1 MAKLLFENP
10 RLLLLVVGVIAVAGF
25 SSYTTLPQME
35 DPPLTERFGVVR
47 TVLPGANAERIESQI
62 TQPLED
68 GIRTVSGI
76 KEVFSESMAGISTIS
91 VELEERIT
99 DVDTVWSRVRD
110 ELSEVAKSLPEGS
123 FEPDFRQPELKAYAS
138 ILGIRPT
145 RNSEEVNLAIL
156 NRIGEELA
164 QVIRGVSG
172 TESVLVY
179 GAPEEEILVEFSTQV
194 LDGLGLTVADV
205 AKQIEASEAKAS
217 AGIFRGSENGLVI
230 EIDEDFGT
238 LKRVGKTPIR
248 YGQRGQLVEL
258 SEIADLRKAFAAP
271 PESHALVDGTT
282 AIVLGVFVEDDYRI
296 DKWASNLQ
304 ADLEMFQESLPA
316 GVEITEIFSQ
326 DRYVTERLGQLGWN
340 LLLATG
346 AVVGVIFL
354 LMGWRS
360 MIVVGA
366 ALPLSALIVITGM
379 RFLGIPIH
387 QMSVTGLIIAL
398 GLLIDNAIVIVD
410 EVRAAMRSG
419 KTPARAITDTI
430 KHLALPLFGS
440 TLTTTFAFMPIAILP
455 GSSGEFVGSIA
466 VSVILAINA
475 SFLLAM
481 TVVPALTA
489 LVQPRRKN
497 GQKSGFWAYGFNSE
511 PLARVYRW
519 SLVHLLRFPV
529 IGILLGVSLPILG
542 FYKSSELSEQFFPPT
557 DRDQFRIEL
566 ELPASSS
573 LEETERFA
581 QEMREVIL
589 ENESVSRVHWFL
601 GESAPIFFYNVI
613 PRRKHSPFYGEAYV
627 ELKPEM
633 NSRQVIRE
641 LQETLDEQFS
651 EARILVRQL
660 EQGPAF
666 DAPVEV
672 QLYGPDLAKLQQ
684 LGSEIRLLLTETVEV
699 VHTRA
704 DLSESVPKLAL
715 RVDEWEARMAG
726 LSHQEL
732 SQQLYTSLEG
742 MEAGTLIEVTEEL
755 PIRVKL
761 KEEVRSDANAI
772 SSLQIRALGPRG
784 RSAQGT
790 PLSAISSFELGSDA
804 SAILRR
810 DGERVNEIKAYVT
823 AGVLPDVV
831 ITDFRERLDASD
843 FVLPVGYS
851 MEFGGEAKKRDEAVG
866 DLMANVGLLIA
877 LMIATLV
884 SAFRSFRAAMIIA
897 IVGGLSIGLG
907 LLAIWLFD
915 FPYGFMG
922 VVGTMGL
929 VGVAVNDAIVVLA
942 GIRDSEA
949 AKWGNIEELADIIV
963 RRTRHIVATSLT
975 TMVGFIPL
983 IMSGGGFW
991 PPVAIT
997 IAGGVA
1003 GATLLALFFVPCL
1016 YLVIFGKAAMPVEQ
1030 TIPPKKSARR
1040 KRASGKKTARK
1051 RTGTTKKASNPKKKA

>member
-35 DPPLTERFGVVR
+35 DPPLTERFAVIR
-47 TVLPGANAERIESQI
+47 TVLPGANAERIESRI

-68 GIRTVSGI
+68 GIRTVNGI

-110 ELSEVAKSLPEGS
+110 EVSEVAKTLPDGSL
-123 FEPDFRQPELKAYAS
+123 EPDFRQPELKAYAS
-138 ILGIRPT
+138 ILGIRP
-145 RNSEEVNLAIL
+145 RDPEGPVNLAIL
-156 NRIGEELA
+156 NRVSEELA
-164 QVIRGVSG
+164 QGVRRLNG
-172 TESVLVY
+172 TESVSVY
-179 GAPEEEILVEFSTQV
+179 GAPQEEILVEFSTSV

-205 AKQIEASEAKAS
+205 ALQIEKSEAKAS
-217 AGIFRGSENGLVI
+217 AGMYRGSENGLVI
-230 EIDEDFGT
+230 EIDEDFDS
-238 LKRVGKTPIR
+238 LERVGSTPIR
-248 YGQRGQLVEL
+248 YGERGHLVEL
-258 SEIADLRKAFAAP
+258 SEIADLSKATAEP
-271 PESHALVDGTT
+271 PESRAIVDGSH
-282 AIVLGVFVEDDYRI
+282 AIVLGIFVEDDFRI
-296 DKWASNLQ
+296 DNWAAS
-304 ADLEMFQESLPA
+304 LEEELATFEESLPA
-316 GVEITEIFSQ
+316 GVEVIHIFSQ
-326 DRYVTERLGQLGWN
+326 DRYVTERLRQLGGN

-346 AVVGVIFL
+346 AVVAVIFL

-366 ALPLSALIVITGM
+366 ALPLSALMVLTGM
-379 RFLGIPIH
+379 RFLDIPIH

-410 EVRAAMRSG
+410 EVKAAIRSG
-419 KTPARAITDTI
+419 KRPALAIKGTI
-430 KHLALPLFGS
+430 QHLALPLLGS

-455 GSSGEFVGSIA
+455 GSSGEFVSSIA

-489 LVQPRRKN
+489 LLQPKKKPN
-497 GQKSGFWAYGFNSE
+497 GGFWAYGFYSD
-511 PLARVYRW
+511 PLGRLYRW

-529 IGILLGVSLPILG
+529 IGVLLGVSLPILG
-542 FYKSSELSEQFFPPT
+542 FYKASELSEQFFPPT

-573 LEETERFA
+573 LVETEQFA
-581 QEMREVIL
+581 LAMREVIL
-589 ENESVSRVHWFL
+589 ENENVSRVHWFL
-601 GESAPIFFYNVI
+601 GESAPIFFYNVV
-613 PRRKHSPFYGEAYV
+613 PKRKHSPFYGEAYV

-633 NSRQVIRE
+633 DSRETIRD
-641 LQETLDEQFS
+641 LQENLDKQFPG
-651 EARILVRQL
+651 ARILVRQL

-672 QLYGPDLAKLQQ
+672 QLYGPDLAKLQE
-684 LGSEIRLLLTETVEV
+684 LGTEIRLLLAETVEV

-715 RVDEWEARMAG
+715 RVNEWEARMAG
-726 LSHQEL
+726 LSHQEI
-732 SQQLYTSLEG
+732 SEQLYTSLEG
-742 MEAGTLIEVTEEL
+742 MEAGSLIEVTEEL

-761 KEEVRSDANAI
+761 KDEVREDANAI
-772 SSLQIRALGPRG
+772 SSLQFRSIGPRG

-790 PLSAISSFELGSDA
+790 PLSAIGSFELGSDA
-804 SAILRR
+804 SSILRR
-810 DGERVNEIKAYVT
+810 NGARVNEIKAYVT
-823 AGVLPDVV
+823 AGTLPDVV
-831 ITDFRERLDASD
+831 ITDFRKRLAESD
-843 FVLPVGYS
+843 FNLPTGYM

-866 DLMANVGLLIA
+866 DLMASVGLLIA

-884 SAFRSFRAAMIIA
+884 SAFRSFRAAMIVA

-907 LLAIWLFD
+907 LLAIWLFE
-915 FPYGFMG
+915 FPFGFMG

-929 VGVAVNDAIVVLA
+929 VGVAVNDAIVVIA
-942 GIRDSEA
+942 GIRDSEG
-949 AKWGNIEELADIIV
+949 AKLGNIEAMADIIF
-963 RRTRHIVATSLT
+963 RRTRHIVATTLT

-983 IMSGGGFW
+983 ILSGGGFW

-1016 YLVIFGKAAMPVEQ
+1016 YLIVFGKVAMPAEM
-1030 TIPPKKSARR
+1030 TIPKKKAPSRRRPSSKKSPR
-1040 KRASGKKTARK
+1040 KKS
-1051 RTGTTKKASNPKKKA
+1051 GTTKKAANPKKKA